1 MAKFLVRVELYDAG
15 SEHYDALYEKMRA
28 IGFYKEVNQ
37 DNKTYNL
44 PTGTY
49 VGSFNDSAQSVQEA
63 VSRVANQLS
72 SKAASVFACSFD
84 DWSAFLY
91 PSS

>member
-1 MAKFLVRVELYDAG
+1 MANFLVRVELYDA
-15 SEHYDALYEKMRA
+15 SSDHYDALYEKMSK

-37 DNKTYNL
+37 DNKTYDL

-49 VGSFNDSAQSVQEA
+49 VGSFSVDAAA
-63 VSRVANQLS
+63 VRKMVSGIADQLS
-72 SKAASVFACSFD
+72 SKAASVFVCSFD

-91 PSS
+91 PIS